1 MLTNPRIQELEQRV
15 QSDPSSVAFAAL
27 AEEYRRLARYDDAIH
42 ICRRGLERYPTYLSA
57 RVTLGRALIE
67 LNRLAEAEVELQQ
80 VLEVSPE
87 NLAAIRALADIH
99 RHREEGLPEVAPPG
113 SHPALPALERF
124 LGRIVAARAARG
136 ARPFA

>member
-1 MLTNPRIQELEQRV
+1 MLTNQRIQELERRV

-27 AEEYRRLARYDDAIH
+27 AEEYRRLARFDDAIDV
-42 ICRRGLERYPTYLSA
+42 CRRGLGRYPTSLSA
-57 RVTLGRALIE
+57 RVTLGRALIA

-80 VLEVSPE
+80 VFEASPE

-99 RHREEGLPEVAPPG
+99 RLREEGVSEVVPPG
-113 SHPALPALERF
+113 SHPALPALGRF

-136 ARPFA
+136 ARPSA